1 MTEEERIHR
10 NPKRGRSRW
19 RKTVKFDW
27 PQYSMA
33 RRYAQLLEDAEHRQL
48 VGAELRELQ
57 VLAVEVAQMMAA
69 DESKGGAA

>member
-1 MTEEERIHR
+1 M
-10 NPKRGRSRW
+10 
-19 RKTVKFDW
+19 KFDW